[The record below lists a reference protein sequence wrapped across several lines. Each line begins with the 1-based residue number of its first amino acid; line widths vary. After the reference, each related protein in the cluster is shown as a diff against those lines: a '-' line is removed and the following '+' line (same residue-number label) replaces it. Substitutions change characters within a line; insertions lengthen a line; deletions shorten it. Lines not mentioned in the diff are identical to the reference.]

1 MNCLGK
7 WLLKVPNCTTNEMVY
22 GELGRFPMLI
32 NRKIRILKY
41 WLKNVNGKACPLV
54 KQMYN
59 VLYNATSSD
68 NRVINWASLVKSL
81 INSLGFG
88 LVWIEQFVVANEL
101 YFITLCKVPCFV

>member
-1 MNCLGK
+1 
-7 WLLKVPNCTTNEMVY
+7 MVY

-32 NRKIRILKY
+32 NRKIRILKS
-41 WLKNVNGKACPLV
+41 WVKIVNGKACPLV

-59 VLYNATSSD
+59 VLHNATLSD

-88 LVWIEQFVVANEL
+88 LLWTEQFVANEH
-101 YFITLCKVPCFV
+101 YFITSCKQRLCDQYIYSNGLEL